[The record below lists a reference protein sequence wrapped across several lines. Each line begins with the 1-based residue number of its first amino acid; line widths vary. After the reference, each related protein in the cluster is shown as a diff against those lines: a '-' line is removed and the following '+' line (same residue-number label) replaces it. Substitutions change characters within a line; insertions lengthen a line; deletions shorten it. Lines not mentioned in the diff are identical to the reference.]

1 MGEPL
6 IFGVSDFVAVLNQTL
21 ELAYPFV
28 TIEGELSN
36 FRVARNRWV
45 YFDLKDA
52 ESSLRFFGTVY
63 ALPGPL
69 EDGMVVRVSGNPRLH
84 PQYGFS
90 VNMQSITPV
99 GEGALR
105 RAADLLA
112 AKLAAEG
119 LFEADR
125 KRPLPY
131 PPRRIGLITAG
142 ESAAYADF
150 MKILQARWRGVA
162 IEHFE
167 TAVQGE
173 QAPSQLVAA
182 IAAANA
188 LERPPEVLVL
198 TRGGGSADD
207 LAAFSNEAVV
217 RAVAASR
224 VPTLVAIGHEVDVSL
239 AELAAD
245 QRGSTPSN
253 AAELL
258 TPDRQVVLGRLGEQ
272 RQDLNV
278 LLGRV
283 VTRRQDALKA
293 ARLELDRGLTEAYEA
308 ARQRVHLLRQLLE
321 AYDPS
326 LALQRGYALLH
337 LGDQLVKRAADV
349 PVGAAVQLQLSDGT
363 LTATITDKELNNGQ
377 KD

>member
-1 MGEPL
+1 MSEPL

-28 TIEGELSN
+28 TIEGELSG

-52 ESSLRFFGTVY
+52 ESSVRFFGTVY

-119 LFEADR
+119 LFEPER

-131 PPRRIGLITAG
+131 PPTRIGLITAG
-142 ESAAYADF
+142 QSAAYADF
-150 MKILQARWRGVA
+150 MKILSARWRGLSV
-162 IEHFE
+162 EHFE

-173 QAPSQLVAA
+173 QAPSQIVAA

-188 LERPPEVLVL
+188 LSVPPDVLVI

-245 QRGSTPSN
+245 KRASTPSN
-253 AAELL
+253 AAEFL
-258 TPDRQVVLGRLGEQ
+258 TPDRQVVLARLDEQ
-272 RQDLNV
+272 RGDLH
-278 LLGRV
+278 LLLRRV
-283 VTRRQDALKA
+283 VTGRQELLKA
-293 ARLELDRGLTEAYEA
+293 HRTGLDRGLTAAYQS
-308 ARQRVHLLRQLLE
+308 ARRQVDLLGKLLE
-321 AYDPS
+321 AYDPAQ
-326 LALQRGYALLH
+326 ALQRGYALIRLD
-337 LGDQLVKRAADV
+337 GKLVKKAAEV
-349 PVGAAVQLQLSDGT
+349 PVGSTVKLQLSDGG
-363 LTATITDKELNNGQ
+363 LTATITDKELENNG
-377 KD
+377 

>member
-1 MGEPL
+1 
-6 IFGVSDFVAVLNQTL
+6 
-21 ELAYPFV
+21 
-28 TIEGELSN
+28 
-36 FRVARNRWV
+36 
-45 YFDLKDA
+45 
-52 ESSLRFFGTVY
+52 
-63 ALPGPL
+63 
-69 EDGMVVRVSGNPRLH
+69 
-84 PQYGFS
+84 
-90 VNMQSITPV
+90 
-99 GEGALR
+99 
-105 RAADLLA
+105 
-112 AKLAAEG
+112 
-119 LFEADR
+119 
-125 KRPLPY
+125 
-131 PPRRIGLITAG
+131 LITAG

-173 QAPSQLVAA
+173 QAPAQLVAA

-258 TPDRQVVLGRLGEQ
+258 TPDRQVVLGRLIEQ
-272 RQDLNV
+272 RQDLNA

-293 ARLELDRGLTEAYEA
+293 ARLELDRGLTAAYEV

-363 LTATITDKELNNGQ
+363 LTATITDKELNDGQ